1 MPRSP
6 RGHYLKALE
15 IMSIVRCPSIIKYR
29 KAPASPIKVDF
40 SNKLLEYAIDILLTA
55 ERCDMSKWMI
65 PYLEGARWESI
76 PGPLQ
81 GKVSANLR
89 TFRQELREG
98 GYSVE

>member
-15 IMSIVRCPSIIKYR
+15 IMSIVMCPSIIKYR
-29 KAPASPIKVDF
+29 KVPAAPIKVDF
-40 SNKLLEYAIDILLTA
+40 SNKLLEYAIDILHAA
-55 ERCDMSKWMI
+55 ERCDRSKWMI

-81 GKVSANLR
+81 GKVSVDLR
-89 TFRQELREG
+89 KFRREIREG
-98 GYSVE
+98 GYFID